1 MSFSIKDTT
10 LTLDLSKG
18 TVKLYMAGKRKKDGE
33 YQDVQV
39 PVIVLLACSAVESK
53 LPPIK

>member
-1 MSFSIKDTT
+1 MSFSIKGAA
-10 LTLDLSKG
+10 LALDLSKG
-18 TVKLYMAGKRKKDGE
+18 AVKLYMAGKRKKDGE